1 MLAQDTPYPSAGSAA
16 PHTSAPTE
24 AAGPEATKKRISW
37 VIRTTS
43 ATAPYTTRLRVV
55 CGRSGNGPR
64 VTVPVSTSD
73 SAASAVSISATAARR
88 SALAATGA
96 GGSGTGA
103 SGISGGAGQPGR
115 AP

>member
-43 ATAPYTTRLRVV
+43 ATAPYTIRLRVV

-73 SAASAVSISATAARR
+73 SAASAVAISGIAGRGRPLGGA
-88 SALAATGA
+88 GA
-96 GGSGTGA
+96 GGCGGR
-103 SGISGGAGQPGR
+103 GAGGEHGGR
-115 AP
+115 RT